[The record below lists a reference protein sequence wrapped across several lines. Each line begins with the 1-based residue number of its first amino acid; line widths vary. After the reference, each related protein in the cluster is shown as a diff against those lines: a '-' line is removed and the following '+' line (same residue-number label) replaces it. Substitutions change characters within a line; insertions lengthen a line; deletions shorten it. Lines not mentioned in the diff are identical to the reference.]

1 MIDAEGAV
9 GELLAILRRNRD
21 GEPVGVYAV
30 CSVHPIV
37 LEAAMAQA
45 RADGVPLLVES
56 TANQVNQYGGYTGYR
71 PADLPAYVANIA
83 TRAGLNP
90 DRIVLGGDHLGPICW
105 AGESA
110 DVAMDKACDL
120 IASYVDAGFRKLHLD
135 TSVACA
141 DDSLPIPEA
150 VVAERAARLCE
161 AAERA
166 ARGRADS
173 SRPVYV
179 VGSEVPPA
187 GGATDAAADLEVT
200 TAGCVR
206 RTVAAHR
213 RAFRDRG
220 LADAW
225 SRVIGVVVQPGVEF
239 DHSSVRR
246 YAPKRANGLSGALAD
261 LPGLVYEA
269 HSTDYQ
275 RPDAYRALLHDH
287 FAILKVGPQLTFALR
302 EALFGLSAIEKE
314 LLSGERQCS
323 ELPRVCERI
332 MLEEP
337 NHWVRHHPPSQ
348 PQSRWRRLY
357 SYSDRIRYYWSHP
370 RIRRALDRLLENL
383 SRTEIPMPLLS
394 QFLPSQ
400 YQAVRDGTLSLEPRQ
415 LALHRVME
423 VTSMYSA
430 ACRGIEI
437 GGDNAN
443 IANGTVP

>member
-1 MIDAEGAV
+1 MIDGKGAV
-9 GELLAILRRNRD
+9 GELLATLRRNRG

-45 RADGVPLLVES
+45 RDDGVPLLVES
-56 TANQVNQYGGYTGYR
+56 TANQVNQYGGYTGYK

-83 TRAGLNP
+83 GRAGLDT

-105 AGESA
+105 TGESA
-110 DVAMDKACDL
+110 EVAMDKACDL
-120 IASYVDAGFRKLHLD
+120 VASYVDAGFVKLHLD

-141 DDSLPIPEA
+141 DDSLPLPEA
-150 VVAERAARLCE
+150 VVADRAARLCE
-161 AAERA
+161 VAERV
-166 ARGRADS
+166 ARDRTGL

-187 GGATDAAADLEVT
+187 GGATDAAPDLEVT
-200 TAGCVR
+200 TAACVR

-213 RAFRDRG
+213 RAFGSRG
-220 LADAW
+220 LDDAW

-246 YAPKRANGLSGALAD
+246 YAPERANGLSRALAD
-261 LPGLVYEA
+261 LPGLVFEA

-275 RPDAYRALLHDH
+275 PPDAYRALLHDH
-287 FAILKVGPQLTFALR
+287 FAILKVGPELTFALR

-314 LLSGERQCS
+314 LLAGVRRCS
-323 ELPRVCERI
+323 ELPRVCERV

-337 NHWVRHHPPSQ
+337 GHWIRHHPPLQ

-370 RIRRALDRLLENL
+370 RIGRALERLLQNL
-383 SRTEIPMPLLS
+383 SHVDIPMPLLS

-415 LALHRVME
+415 LVVHRVME
-423 VTSMYSA
+423 VTSTYSA
-430 ACRGIEI
+430 ACRGIER
-437 GGDNAN
+437 GGCNAN
-443 IANGTVP
+443 IARRTAA